1 MKVTFR
7 TALKGLQV
15 AALGL
20 FSAAVLAQPAVKRP
34 AFRGGM
40 QACRPAPVASAALMN
55 KLPVEPQQFH
65 AASASALMG

>member
-20 FSAAVLAQPAVKRP
+20 FGAAVLAQPAVKRP
-34 AFRGGM
+34 AFRGG
-40 QACRPAPVASAALMN
+40 C
-55 KLPVEPQQFH
+55 KH
-65 AASASALMG
+65 ADQPLWPRSH